1 MNENQEYRCK
11 YCGAKTIKYL
21 KVCTPCSI
29 KLKLI
34 REIKQR
40 LLLAK
45 KRGINNA
52 K

>member
-1 MNENQEYRCK
+1 MEKEYRCK
-11 YCGAKTIKYL
+11 YCGRKTIKYL
-21 KVCTPCSI
+21 KVCSDCKI

-40 LLLAK
+40 LLQVK
-45 KRGINNA
+45 KRGINND